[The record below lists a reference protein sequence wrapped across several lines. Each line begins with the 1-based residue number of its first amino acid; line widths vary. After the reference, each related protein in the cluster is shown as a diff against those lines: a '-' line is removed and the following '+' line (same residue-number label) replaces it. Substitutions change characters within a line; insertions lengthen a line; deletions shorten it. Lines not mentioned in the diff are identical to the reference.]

1 MDMSRSVP
9 ASVQS
14 SVTVDAPSII
24 QPIGVKALYGLTLV
38 DDYLL
43 AVDPFRGYLLRIDPE
58 TGNTQILNSPRGRIF
73 LREQPGWPTGRARS
87 GWLRDHEVLVT
98 GLDDIQLMPVLTLP
112 YPANGLAVWDKTLY
126 VSCKKAGYIFV
137 FDRDSG
143 QRITQFPAP
152 GISIENLS
160 VWGDYLWVCDQ
171 VEQSVYGLDRATGE
185 VQVKML
191 TPFTTPTGLAVPP
204 ELTPRWRCPVGGL
217 H

>member
-58 TGNTQILNSPRGRIF
+58 TGNTQILNS
-73 LREQPGWPTGRARS
+73 REAESFEGATGVAHWQ
-87 GWLRDHEVLVT
+87 GKVWVARDHEVLVT

-204 ELTPRWRCPVGGL
+204 ELTPDGGAL
-217 H
+217 